1 MLYLVPTLLLTSVV
15 SLGKSFCLWAS
26 GTEVTI
32 KRSTLGGKK
41 MSELK
46 GHMLNFL
53 RLWDSELY
61 YRSYLWKIL
70 KYIPGGK
77 RRELMY

>member
-1 MLYLVPTLLLTSVV
+1 METATH
-15 SLGKSFCLWAS
+15 GKELRKAELDRGRVWAS